1 MPLVFLAAADF
12 QAGVL
17 EVVAVA
23 LGKTLKNI
31 FIILLVFFIVFFIL
45 FFIPGKIILS
55 PVIIDLGILKI
66 KWYGALIATSI
77 YLSYL
82 LISKRYNKIFIKDN
96 FDYIFLITLVS
107 GLIGARIGYAIQ
119 NLDYFATNPFDF
131 FKIYQGGLSI
141 HGGILGGMLGLWITA
156 KKTKLSFIS
165 LANIIS
171 PEVLL
176 SIAIG
181 RFGNFFNREIIG
193 QPTNGIIKMFVEP
206 QYRPAG
212 LEDISYYHPVF
223 LYESVLLLIL
233 YFYIT
238 RNTERIKKNGL
249 LYLLI
254 GYSAVRIVVEFFRI
268 DYKPIFLIFDLAQ
281 LVSLAIILIVL
292 LVILLA
298 L

>member
-1 MPLVFLAAADF
+1 M
-12 QAGVL
+12 
-17 EVVAVA
+17 VA

-31 FIILLVFFIVFFIL
+31 FIILLIFFIVLFIL

-55 PVIIDLGILKI
+55 PVMIDLGILKI
-66 KWYGALIATSI
+66 KWYGALIAISI

-82 LISKRYNKIFIKDN
+82 IISKRYNKIFIKDN
-96 FDYIFLITLVS
+96 FDYIFLIILVS
-107 GLIGARIGYAIQ
+107 GLTGARIGYAIQ

-141 HGGILGGMLGLWITA
+141 HGGILGGMLGLWITT

-193 QPTNGIIKMFVEP
+193 QPTNSIIKMFVEP

-212 LEDISYYHPVF
+212 LENISYYHPVF
-223 LYESVLLLIL
+223 LYESALLLIL
-233 YFYIT
+233 YLYVT
-238 RNTERIKKNGL
+238 RNAEKIRKNGL
-249 LYLLI
+249 LYLLV

-281 LVSLAIILIVL
+281 IVSLAIMLVTLLITL
-292 LVILLA
+292 TLTFRGK
-298 L
+298 

>member
-1 MPLVFLAAADF
+1 M
-12 QAGVL
+12 
-17 EVVAVA
+17 A

-31 FIILLVFFIVFFIL
+31 FIILLIFFIVLFIL

-55 PVIIDLGILKI
+55 PVMIDLGILKI
-66 KWYGALIATSI
+66 KWYGALIAISI

-82 LISKRYNKIFIKDN
+82 IISKRYNKIFIKDN
-96 FDYIFLITLVS
+96 FDYIFLIILVS
-107 GLIGARIGYAIQ
+107 GLTGARIGYAIQ

-141 HGGILGGMLGLWITA
+141 HGGILGGMLGLWITT

-193 QPTNGIIKMFVEP
+193 QPTNSIIKMFVEP

-238 RNTERIKKNGL
+238 SNVERIKKNGL
-249 LYLLI
+249 LYLLV

-268 DYKPIFLIFDLAQ
+268 DYKPIFLVFDLAQ
-281 LVSLAIILIVL
+281 IVSLAIMLVTLLITL
-292 LVILLA
+292 TLTFRGK
-298 L
+298 

>member
-1 MPLVFLAAADF
+1 M
-12 QAGVL
+12 
-17 EVVAVA
+17 A

-31 FIILLVFFIVFFIL
+31 FIILLVFFIVLFIL

-55 PVIIDLGILKI
+55 PVMIDLGILKI
-66 KWYGALIATSI
+66 KWYGALIAISI

-82 LISKRYNKIFIKDN
+82 IISKRYNKIFIKDN
-96 FDYIFLITLVS
+96 FDYIFLIILVS
-107 GLIGARIGYAIQ
+107 GLTGARIGYAIQ

-141 HGGILGGMLGLWITA
+141 HGGILGGMLGLWITT

-193 QPTNGIIKMFVEP
+193 QPTNSIIKMFVEP

-238 RNTERIKKNGL
+238 SNVERIKKNGL
-249 LYLLI
+249 LYLLV

-268 DYKPIFLIFDLAQ
+268 DYKPIFLVFDLAQ

-292 LVILLA
+292 LVILTLTFRKK
-298 L
+298 

>member
-1 MPLVFLAAADF
+1 M
-12 QAGVL
+12 
-17 EVVAVA
+17 VA

-31 FIILLVFFIVFFIL
+31 FIILLVFFIVLFIL

-55 PVIIDLGILKI
+55 PVMIDLGILKI
-66 KWYGALIATSI
+66 KWYGALIAISI

-82 LISKRYNKIFIKDN
+82 IISKRYNKIFIKDN
-96 FDYIFLITLVS
+96 FDYIFLIILVS
-107 GLIGARIGYAIQ
+107 GLTGARIGYAIQ

-141 HGGILGGMLGLWITA
+141 HGGILGGMLGLWITT

-193 QPTNGIIKMFVEP
+193 QPTNSIIKMFVEP

-238 RNTERIKKNGL
+238 SNVERIKKNGL
-249 LYLLI
+249 LYLLV

-268 DYKPIFLIFDLAQ
+268 DYKPIFLVFDLAQ

-292 LVILLA
+292 LVILTLTFRKK
-298 L
+298 